1 MTGARIGDHP
11 DPHPARRLLPS
22 SGDEGRIDRS
32 GTVLI
37 PRRSERMN
45 RNEMK
50 GNWRQLKGHVQEK
63 WGELTDDDLDEIEG
77 RREILVGKV
86 QERYGKTQAE
96 ASEEVDDWFDHMAG

>member
-1 MTGARIGDHP
+1 
-11 DPHPARRLLPS
+11 
-22 SGDEGRIDRS
+22 
-32 GTVLI
+32 
-37 PRRSERMN
+37 MN